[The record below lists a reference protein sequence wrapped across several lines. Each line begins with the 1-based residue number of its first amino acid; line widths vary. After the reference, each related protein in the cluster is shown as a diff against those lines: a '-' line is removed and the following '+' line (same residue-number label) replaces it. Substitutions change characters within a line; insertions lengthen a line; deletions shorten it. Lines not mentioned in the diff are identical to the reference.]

1 MRKPKVND
9 IFENRLPLGSHNFV
23 SVIKIENN
31 DVTFRNLTMLDVFI
45 LSREVFD
52 MYYKFVEQTENK

>member
-23 SVIKIENN
+23 SVIKIQNN
-31 DVTFRNLTMLDVFI
+31 DVTFRNLTMLDVFT

-52 MYYKFVEQTENK
+52 MYYKFVEQIENE